1 MKTPN
6 YHDFYQKAL
15 IPIGLNDLISLQ
27 ESESFYPDS
36 PSTHWLIA
44 VEGVQISQP
53 KIYYH
58 WKVSI
63 YPADG
68 EGDFNWKKP
77 YYCSPNMELID
88 HANELASS
96 FVKLSKKDELSSAT
110 LLEKIS

>member
-15 IPIGLNDLISLQ
+15 IPIGLTDQLALEEMNDSNW
-27 ESESFYPDS
+27 
-36 PSTHWLIA
+36 THWLIA
-44 VEGVQISQP
+44 VEGEQLAQP
-53 KIYYH
+53 KIYYN

-77 YYCSPNMELID
+77 YYCSPRMESMAD
-88 HANELASS
+88 ANHLASS
-96 FVKLSKKDELSSAT
+96 FVKTSKLDKLFS
-110 LLEKIS
+110 LNLQEKIS